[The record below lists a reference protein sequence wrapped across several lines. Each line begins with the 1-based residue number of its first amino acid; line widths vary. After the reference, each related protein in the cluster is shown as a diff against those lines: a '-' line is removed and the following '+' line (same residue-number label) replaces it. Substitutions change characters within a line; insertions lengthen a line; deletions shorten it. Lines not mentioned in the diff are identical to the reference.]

1 MTRSVATPK
10 DRLRVLY
17 LSWRDRENPEA
28 GGAETFTE
36 RTSEVLTDL
45 GHQVTIFTAS
55 FPGAS
60 PRTPGIFPD
69 RRRPQASAAVPC
81 RPGEHTWHNRPP
93 HPGSSFP
100 TR

>member
-45 GHQVTIFTAS
+45 GHEVTIFTAS

-60 PRTPGIFPD
+60 PRTPGIFQQE
-69 RRRPQASAAVPC
+69 RRGCERHA
-81 RPGEHTWHNRPP
+81 PGPLQEHMTWHPRFW
-93 HPGSSFP
+93 FP